1 MPKFAWQYRLSE
13 KTGEICHK
21 LPPEEKMILKHVKFA
36 KIKSFLPQKVSKSG
50 NFVTK
55 KQLFL
60 VKRP

>member
-1 MPKFAWQYRLSE
+1 
-13 KTGEICHK
+13 
-21 LPPEEKMILKHVKFA
+21 LPPGDKMILKHVKFA